1 MRDNLLDMVS
11 HTFDLGCIDTIKVI
25 GTDKETNIFGAS
37 DNTRVII
44 EGKFA
49 TPHPDFIGTVGMP
62 NLNKL
67 KILLNLQEYQEN
79 AKMSVTKKATGE
91 PDSLNFENA
100 TGDFKNS
107 YRFMSAA
114 TVTEKVKPWKFN
126 APQWH
131 IEFEP
136 TVAGIQRLK
145 WQAQANADEEFFQV
159 KTDGSDLKFFFGDH
173 STHAGNFVFQS
184 DVSGQLKRA
193 WNYPVAVFISI
204 MNLVGDKKIYLS
216 DSGMVKITVDSG
228 LAVYTY
234 FLPAITK

>member
-1 MRDNLLDMVS
+1 MRDNLLDIVS
-11 HTFDLGCIDTIKVI
+11 HTFDLGCIDTIKVV
-25 GTDKETNIFGAS
+25 GTDQETSIFSSLDG
-37 DNTRVII
+37 NRVII

-67 KILLNLQEYQEN
+67 KILLNLQEYQEG
-79 AKMSVTKKATGE
+79 AKITVTKRSTGE
-91 PDSLNFENA
+91 PDNINFENA

-107 YRFMSAA
+107 YRFMSAE
-114 TVTEKVKPWKFN
+114 TVTAKLKPWKFN
-126 APQWH
+126 PPPWH

-136 TVAGIQRLK
+136 TVASVQKLK
-145 WQAQANADEEFFQV
+145 WQAQANAEEEFFQL
-159 KTDGSDLKFFFGDH
+159 KTDGSDLKFYFGDH

-184 DVSGQLKRA
+184 DVTGQIKHT
-193 WNYPVAVFISI
+193 WQYPVSIFISI
-204 MNLVGDKKIYLS
+204 MNLVGTKRIYIS
-216 DSGMVKITVDSG
+216 DQGIAKITVDSG